1 MRPIHNKLFIYIYAQ
16 LKPKRELYYIRRYA
30 RQNFTIP
37 SDYLLTYGDYGAG
50 GVRKK
55 WGGGKEPEG
64 KNKGWNG
71 KCIYGRLVG
80 SVGRI
85 AASLDLGA
93 KIKGRGGVKGEE
105 GDMYKRTKI
114 PMMAPPNARA
124 FSVYMYRRIITTAC
138 IVVMLT
144 PHYAS

>member
-1 MRPIHNKLFIYIYAQ
+1 MLSSNLNENYTIYADMRVKI
-16 LKPKRELYYIRRYA
+16 LRSPLI
-30 RQNFTIP
+30 T
-37 SDYLLTYGDYGAG
+37 YLLTVTTER
-50 GVRKK
+50 GVSEKNG
-55 WGGGKEPEG
+55 GGGKEPEG